1 MCASLFLCLLK
12 RRGVCDFT
20 CFSLL
25 RSVSSHQLARPRSA
39 GSGSAWPYRPGCTL
53 CVIESFWCHGG
64 RPDPGPGLQV
74 APGLHPCHGR
84 ACSRDQPG
92 PCRARH
98 RSPGSSPALGRSASQ
113 RLRRSGSEF
122 WTPVTPPLRGPVCI
136 GDARF
141 SQRDKRRSARCLPPL
156 SIGSAVAVGLCSVS
170 RRRPSIPLS
179 DMAFRPCPSQA
190 PPGPGRSAGRP
201 SAEPKLFGSEKKGQK
216 KRPAASTIIVIVSPA
231 QCRA

>member
-122 WTPVTPPLRGPVCI
+122 WTPVTPPLRGPVCT

-141 SQRDKRRSARCLPPL
+141 SQRDKRRSARCLPAFVNRLCCCRWPL
-156 SIGSAVAVGLCSVS
+156 LSQPPPTVDSAVRHGIPPLPRAGAPRAGPLGRPAVG
-170 RRRPSIPLS
+170 
-179 DMAFRPCPSQA
+179 
-190 PPGPGRSAGRP
+190 
-201 SAEPKLFGSEKKGQK
+201 
-216 KRPAASTIIVIVSPA
+216 
-231 QCRA
+231 